1 MTSEYRVVFF
11 DDREIVMALIEHAR
25 SQGTKLPQGKASKL
39 EIDRATL
46 TAKLA
51 FSRRGADNEAPVEFN
66 SAALAQAM
74 IRYCKKAG
82 IPLPVKAN
90 KELRV
95 MDDRVAFIVE
105 LQRPPTDT
113 LIPVEYQ

>member
-1 MTSEYRVVFF
+1 VTNEYRVVFF

-25 SQGTKLPQGKASKL
+25 MQGTKLPAGKANKL

-51 FSRRGADNEAPVEFN
+51 FVRRGSPSEAPLEFN
-66 SAALAQAM
+66 SAALAQAL
-74 IRYCKKAG
+74 IRHCKKVR
-82 IPLPVKAN
+82 IPLPVNAN

-105 LQRPPTDT
+105 LQHPTPDS
-113 LIPVEYQ
+113 LVPVEYQ

>member
-25 SQGTKLPQGKASKL
+25 TQGTKLPAGKANKL

-46 TAKLA
+46 TAKLGFA
-51 FSRRGADNEAPVEFN
+51 RRGSPNEAPIEFN
-66 SAALAQAM
+66 SAALAQAL
-74 IRYCKKAG
+74 IRYCKKSG

-105 LQRPPTDT
+105 LQRPATDS
-113 LIPVEYQ
+113 LVPIEYE

>member
-25 SQGTKLPQGKASKL
+25 TQGTKLPAGKANKL

-46 TAKLA
+46 TAKLGFA
-51 FSRRGADNEAPVEFN
+51 RRGSPNEAPIEFN
-66 SAALAQAM
+66 SAALAQAL

-82 IPLPVKAN
+82 IPLPVKSN

-95 MDDRVAFIVE
+95 MDDRVAFIVD
-105 LQRPPTDT
+105 LQRAPADA
-113 LIPVEYQ
+113 LVPVEYE